1 MTSPPEPSEALSG
14 RLVYWLP
21 VIGAPLGIGAA
32 IFASFGVA
40 GWHVTHSAVV
50 QVEPQWVAGE
60 RLAARVQVLDAGQQA
75 VPGAEVTLE
84 LRRGEQRAPLGTLRD
99 ASGVGA
105 AQGRLEAPPWPPGP
119 ATLALTIAAHERFD
133 ELVEVELVA
142 KRPPRRGVHTVSAS
156 TKNWADDTDPQPERL
171 RIALRPLGRF
181 VAGFENS
188 LVARVTDLEGR
199 PHRGPVEIR
208 LLDGE
213 FGPHRSSSGAP
224 ALVARAAP
232 DAAGLVKIGGLL
244 ASDVARFEVRAF
256 APEAPEAAK
265 DGAPKEP
272 AAKDPRPADAA
283 KKDAKS
289 AAATRPHAAKDA
301 AKDAKKPADAAKDAK
316 PADAAKK
323 DKQPAAPAA
332 KGDEATPGAAPAE
345 PAPLGVRK
353 FRFVSF
359 AGAVAIEATPQTLAA
374 GDPVAIKARALRPKR
389 PVFVDIHA
397 PDGAWIDTLDPP
409 VVGAEPPRPWATAGL
424 GTGLLQVEAYHFA
437 NAPGESAGL
446 ARLVLGTGG
455 PPPLADL
462 LALQRERLDMPRVEK
477 EFDKAL
483 EEKYFTALAAAT
495 LDADA
500 EAVARAWLVGTLPVE
515 VLGPPMV
522 LTTRSREEEAVTA
535 GRRLW
540 AGRIRLLL
548 LGGGGLFLVVT
559 TLLIVISHRRAAER
573 LARESHGQGPEM
585 VAEVRRA
592 QRAVLL
598 RAVGLVVTMGLGLV
612 LTAAVLDKLFWQ
624 T

>member
-1 MTSPPEPSEALSG
+1 MTSPPEPAETASG

-84 LRRGEQRAPLGTLRD
+84 LRRGEQRAPLGTLHD
-99 ASGVGA
+99 AASVGA

-119 ATLALTIAAHERFD
+119 ATLALTIAAHERFE

-156 TKNWADDTDPQPERL
+156 TKNWADDTDPQPEKL

-188 LVARVTDLEGR
+188 LVARVTDPEGK

-213 FGPHRSSSGAP
+213 FGPHRSASGAP

-256 APEAPEAAK
+256 VPETA
-265 DGAPKEP
+265 P
-272 AAKDPRPADAA
+272 AAPQDA
-283 KKDAKS
+283 
-289 AAATRPHAAKDA
+289 T
-301 AKDAKKPADAAKDAK
+301 PADAAKDRKGAKDATPADAKSADATPADATPADAK
-316 PADAAKK
+316 PAE
-323 DKQPAAPAA
+323 P
-332 KGDEATPGAAPAE
+332 TPV
-345 PAPLGVRK
+345 GVRK

-359 AGAVAIEATPQTLAA
+359 AGAVAIEANPQTLAA
-374 GDPVAIKARALRPKR
+374 GDPVAFKARALRPKR
-389 PVFVDIHA
+389 AVFVDIHA

-409 VVGAEPPRPWATAGL
+409 VVGAEPPRPWSTAGL
-424 GTGLLQVEAYHFA
+424 ASGLLQVEAYHFA
-437 NAPGESAGL
+437 NSPGESAGL
-446 ARLVLGTGG
+446 ARVVLGTGA

-477 EFDKAL
+477 DFDKAL
-483 EEKYFTALAAAT
+483 EEKYFAALAAAT

-500 EAVARAWLVGTLPVE
+500 DAVARAWLVGTLPVE
-515 VLGPPMV
+515 VLGPPTV
-522 LTTRSREEEAVTA
+522 LTTRGREEAAVLA

-548 LGGGGLFLVVT
+548 LGGGGLFLLLT
-559 TLLIVISHRRAAER
+559 TLLIVLSHRRAAER
-573 LARESHGQGPEM
+573 LARESVGQGPEM

-592 QRAVLL
+592 LRSVLL